1 MTGTVKITAKRCRN
15 WSNAR
20 NCLRLMQE
28 FESLKVTGI
37 VSNLPIKLEGICI
50 ILLYGLESSG
60 MTVTSRR
67 SPLPDLI

>member
-1 MTGTVKITAKRCRN
+1 
-15 WSNAR
+15 
-20 NCLRLMQE
+20 MQE